1 MRSVAR
7 FPGILS
13 RSVADFFKDGGI
25 MLAGAISYFSMMALV
40 PLCLFLI
47 TIFGYILGHYHGFY
61 EFLLKKL
68 THFFPD
74 ITSGIVKEL
83 GKLMTF
89 KGLGTFSVVLYGFLS
104 LQVFSSV
111 ESALNR
117 IFKTK
122 QRRTFL
128 WSVILSLV
136 IITFLISMLLISFIA
151 TSLVPL
157 LLTMRDVFPNLRIG
171 MITVYLIRYV
181 IPFFMVLFTITV
193 MYIFFPKARVK
204 MSHALAGSLFATVLL
219 EIAKH
224 VFTWYVG
231 AVINFGTIYG
241 PLTAF
246 VLFLLWMFYSSCI
259 FLIGAEIV
267 HNLSGTR
274 KQG

>member
-89 KGLGTFSVVLYGFLS
+89 KGLGTFSVVLYGVLS

-171 MITVYLIRYV
+171 MITVYLIRYI

-204 MSHALAGSLFATVLL
+204 MSHALAGSFFSTVFL

-224 VFTWYVG
+224 IFTWYVG

-267 HNLSGTR
+267 HNLSGAR

>member
-1 MRSVAR
+1 LRSAAKFSR
-7 FPGILS
+7 IFS
-13 RSVADFFKDGGI
+13 RSIADFFRDGGI

-47 TIFGYILGHYHGFY
+47 AIFGYILGHYHGFY
-61 EFLLKKL
+61 EFLVKKL

-74 ITSGIVKEL
+74 ITSGIVKEF
-83 GKLMTF
+83 GKLMTY
-89 KGLGTFSVVLYGFLS
+89 KGLGAFSVVLYGFLS

-128 WSVILSLV
+128 WSFILSLI

-151 TSLVPL
+151 TSMVPL
-157 LLTMRDVFPNLRIG
+157 LLNMRDLFPNLRIG
-171 MITVYLIRYV
+171 MITVFLIRYV
-181 IPFFMVLFTITV
+181 IPFFMVLFSITV
-193 MYIFFPKARVK
+193 MYIFFPKARIK
-204 MSHALAGSLFATVLL
+204 MSHALAGALFATVFL

-231 AVINFGTIYG
+231 TVINFGAIYG

-267 HNLSGTR
+267 YNLSAEHKRG
-274 KQG
+274 